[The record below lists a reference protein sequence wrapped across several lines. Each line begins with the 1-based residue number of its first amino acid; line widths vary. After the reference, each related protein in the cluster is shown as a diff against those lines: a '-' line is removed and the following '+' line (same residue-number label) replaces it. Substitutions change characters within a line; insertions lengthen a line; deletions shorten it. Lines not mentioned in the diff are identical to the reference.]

1 VRNRLALG
9 AMMATAMSAGAGLF
23 AKPAM
28 VFVPRRQRNDP
39 ERQAAAEAKR
49 ARKNALRLITWTGV
63 RS

>member
-1 VRNRLALG
+1 VRNKLALG
-9 AMMATAMSAGAGLF
+9 ALMATAGTIGGLF

-39 ERQAAAEAKR
+39 ERQAGAESKR
-49 ARKNALRLITWTGV
+49 SRKNALRLITWTGV